1 MSDNTI
7 EEINS
12 WLTKA
17 QDNFLRELTIR
28 ESISDRLGEN
38 YRMREFI
45 IYRLLCEVVSLL
57 VQNKIDALSV
67 NLLYE
72 ECGIN
77 SEDFKLP
84 SNNNPLYDS
93 NRVTCVYIKSFIGYA
108 ELWYSDIEGSDGAV
122 KDLPFCCIRAI
133 ATGLVKYL
141 NNQQ

>member
-1 MSDNTI
+1 MGDNTI

-77 SEDFKLP
+77 SEDFELL

-122 KDLPFCCIRAI
+122 KDLPFRCIRAI